1 MRVANK
7 TSDKSASFFFDNQE
21 IAAKLG
27 VDDESKKLYK

>member
-7 TSDKSASFFFDNQE
+7 TSDKSDSFFFDNHD

-27 VDDESKKLYK
+27 VDDELRNYK